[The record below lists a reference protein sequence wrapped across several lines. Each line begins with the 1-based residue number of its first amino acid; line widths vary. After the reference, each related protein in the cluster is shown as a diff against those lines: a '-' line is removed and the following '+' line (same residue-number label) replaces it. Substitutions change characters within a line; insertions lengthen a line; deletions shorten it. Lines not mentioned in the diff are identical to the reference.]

1 MTIFSQVFQLN
12 MVPFAPIK
20 PIPYF
25 IMGPKVFQKHIL
37 GLFRALNEGFTQFKT
52 EAELFDSGDDFQSG
66 FSTNYGPFCPNK
78 IDPIFHYGSQGVP
91 KIHTFL
97 AFSKPLMRALHSIN
111 LRRSIC

>member
-37 GLFRALNEGFTQFKT
+37 GLFRAFNEGFTQYKP
-52 EAELFDSGDDFQSG
+52 EAEFFEAEDLILKMLGIL
-66 FSTNYGPFCPNK
+66 N
-78 IDPIFHYGSQGVP
+78 
-91 KIHTFL
+91 
-97 AFSKPLMRALHSIN
+97 
-111 LRRSIC
+111 